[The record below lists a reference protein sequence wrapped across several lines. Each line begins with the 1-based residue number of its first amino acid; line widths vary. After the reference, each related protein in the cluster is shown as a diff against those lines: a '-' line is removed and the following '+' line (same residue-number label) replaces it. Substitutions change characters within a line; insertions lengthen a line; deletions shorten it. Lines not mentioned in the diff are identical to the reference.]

1 MMKYL
6 SLIFFVLFLSA
17 CSKDEVYGPFKL
29 KNGQEVELLV
39 DHRYASVNESLLI
52 LPQNKPAEM
61 SLRGFDAR
69 KPGYNYRVKARLNV
83 NPNPPQD
90 GPDRWFNFIGVISE
104 EKYQGNEPFEIMLIK
119 SYIPGGPVIILRKTN
134 GKYEYIED
142 KLELTYASQALK
154 DQLEEIWQNAL
165 EIGANWEVN
174 HQQSNPKW
182 KFIKATVSHDPANF
196 GKAYLVQ
203 RIDFGM

>member
-1 MMKYL
+1 MKYL

-17 CSKDEVYGPFKL
+17 CSKEEVYGPFKL

-39 DHRYASVNESLLI
+39 DHRYASANESLLI
-52 LPQNKPAEM
+52 LPQNKPAET
-61 SLRGFDAR
+61 SLRGFDDR

-83 NPNPPQD
+83 NPDPPQD
-90 GPDRWFNFIGVISE
+90 GPDRWFNFIRVISE

-119 SYIPGGPVIILRKTN
+119 SYVPGGPGISLRKTN
-134 GKYEYIED
+134 DRYQYIQD
-142 KLELTYASQALK
+142 KLELTYASQEVK

-165 EIGANWEVN
+165 EIRDSWELN
-174 HQQSNPKW
+174 HHVSNPKW
-182 KFIKATVSHDPANF
+182 KSIKATVTHDPDNF

-203 RIDFGM
+203 RIDFVN